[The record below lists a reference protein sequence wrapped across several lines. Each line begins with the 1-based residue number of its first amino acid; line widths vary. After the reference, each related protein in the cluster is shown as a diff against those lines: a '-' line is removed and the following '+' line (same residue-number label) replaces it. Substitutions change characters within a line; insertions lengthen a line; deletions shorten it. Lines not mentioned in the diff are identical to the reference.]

1 MMYIWV
7 IGNRW
12 KYRVSQMEEKLR
24 TGLVKNWYRSIDTEK
39 AKNILQNSHIFFI
52 ARATSS

>member
-1 MMYIWV
+1 MYIWV

-12 KYRVSQMEEKLR
+12 KYRVSQMKEKLR